1 MTRTR
6 TIASIVVLLIGLAAA
21 LQAQQSV
28 TGKVDS
34 VILYRGQALVRRTV
48 PVAGKAGPMELVV
61 AELPTQVLPDSL
73 FAEGAGDVEVR
84 AVRFRTRAVGEDPRE
99 DIRRLRDQIED
110 INRKIARNQRMKQLV
125 QEQLQYLGKLEQF
138 VAPTATVEMSK
149 GVLDAKQ
156 LRELTEFAFTKREE
170 LAQRQ
175 LTLDEEATQLRE
187 ELTLAQRKLGEL
199 ASGST
204 KTVREALVF
213 LEKKNPG
220 NGTLT
225 LSYLVGGA
233 GWSPT
238 YNVRGNRKDGK
249 AAIEYSAIIRQTS
262 GEDWTGIELTL
273 STASPALSAEGPA
286 LAPFKVALGG
296 QIGGQQ
302 ANMPPSPAQNKADF
316 GQIQRELKQAQ
327 MGQQKAKDLAGN
339 LDQNWKMN
347 VAANRYQAL
356 ELSNDEDVLRDM
368 QMQASM
374 NFDEPSVSYRL
385 AGTVSLESRN
395 DQQMIRIAALSL
407 PAEFYHIATPV
418 LAGYVYREAS
428 IENTSEDVLLRGP
441 VNVYLD
447 GRFVGRGELPTVA
460 NGQTFVMGF
469 GADSQLRTER
479 ELVERT
485 ESTQGGNQVVQFSY
499 RLTIENYKNEAV
511 KVRLKDRI
519 PVSDNDAAIKV
530 TLGETSDALSDDA
543 LYKRLER
550 PKGILRWDIEVKP
563 QAAGEDARI
572 VTYDYKIEYD
582 RQRAL
587 TIPGEANGD
596 GRLREEFNK
605 LQKSRM
611 LH

>member
-1 MTRTR
+1 
-6 TIASIVVLLIGLAAA
+6 
-21 LQAQQSV
+21 
-28 TGKVDS
+28 
-34 VILYRGQALVRRTV
+34 
-48 PVAGKAGPMELVV
+48 
-61 AELPTQVLPDSL
+61 
-73 FAEGAGDVEVR
+73 
-84 AVRFRTRAVGEDPRE
+84 
-99 DIRRLRDQIED
+99 
-110 INRKIARNQRMKQLV
+110 
-125 QEQLQYLGKLEQF
+125 
-138 VAPTATVEMSK
+138 
-149 GVLDAKQ
+149 
-156 LRELTEFAFTKREE
+156 
-170 LAQRQ
+170 
-175 LTLDEEATQLRE
+175 
-187 ELTLAQRKLGEL
+187 
-199 ASGST
+199 
-204 KTVREALVF
+204 
-213 LEKKNPG
+213 
-220 NGTLT
+220 
-225 LSYLVGGA
+225 
-233 GWSPT
+233 
-238 YNVRGNRKDGK
+238 
-249 AAIEYSAIIRQTS
+249 
-262 GEDWTGIELTL
+262 
-273 STASPALSAEGPA
+273 
-286 LAPFKVALGG
+286 
-296 QIGGQQ
+296 
-302 ANMPPSPAQNKADF
+302 
-316 GQIQRELKQAQ
+316 
-327 MGQQKAKDLAGN
+327 
-339 LDQNWKMN
+339 MN

-368 QMQASM
+368 QTQAAM

-407 PAEFYHIATPV
+407 PAEFYHTATPV

-428 IENTSEDVLLRGP
+428 IDNDSDRVLLRGP

-485 ESTQGGNQVVQFSY
+485 ESTQGGNQVVQFAY
-499 RLTIENYKNEAV
+499 RLMIENYKDEAV

-519 PVSDNDAAIKV
+519 PVSDDDAAIRV

-587 TIPGEANGD
+587 TIPGETNGD